1 LTRADVRDASDE
13 ELAALAFLAHV
24 DGLCILTRG
33 APGGEVLDAR
43 GVACWLGPHELPML
57 VNGAA
62 RFRPELRGAEV
73 LDAAR
78 EFFAPRRRGFSLYA
92 LDGRDDDVRD
102 ASASA
107 GLTSMR
113 DAAPLMARER
123 PDETVQPPPGVAIRR
138 VDDAAGVAD
147 IAAVSADAYAVY
159 GMPRDVPAAAFADP
173 GVVLVPHIAAVVA
186 YDDDGPVATAMAI
199 ATHGTAYLAWV
210 GTVTRAQRT
219 GLGAAVT
226 DAATLAGF
234 DLGAR
239 VATLL
244 ASPMG
249 APVYR
254 RLGWRDVGTLTYHVD
269 AAPGA

>member
-1 LTRADVRDASDE
+1 LTRARAHDASDE
-13 ELAALAFLAHV
+13 SLAALAFLGHV
-24 DGLCILTRG
+24 DGLRTLTRG
-33 APGGEVLDAR
+33 APGGEVLDTH
-43 GVACWLGPHELPML
+43 GVACWLGPHELPVL

-62 RFRPELRGAEV
+62 RFRPELHGAEV
-73 LDAAR
+73 LDTAR
-78 EFFAPRRRGFSLYA
+78 EFFAPRGRGFSLYT

-102 ASASA
+102 AAASA
-107 GLTSMR
+107 GLMSMR
-113 DAAPLMARER
+113 DAAPLMTREC
-123 PDETVQPPPGVAIRR
+123 PDTTVEPPPGVVVRR

-147 IAAVSADAYAVY
+147 LAAVSADAYAVY
-159 GMPRDVPAAAFADP
+159 GMPRDVAAVAFADP

-210 GTVTRAQRT
+210 GTMTRAQRR

-226 DAATLAGF
+226 DAATVAGF
-234 DLGAR
+234 DLGGR

>member
-1 LTRADVRDASDE
+1 LTSAGARDASDE

-33 APGGEVLDAR
+33 APGGEVLDAH

-62 RFRPELRGAEV
+62 RFRPGLRGAQV

-123 PDETVQPPPGVAIRR
+123 PDETVEPPPGVVIRR
-138 VDDAAGVAD
+138 VDDATGVAD

-210 GTVTRAQRT
+210 GTVTRAQRS
-219 GLGAAVT
+219 GLGAVVT